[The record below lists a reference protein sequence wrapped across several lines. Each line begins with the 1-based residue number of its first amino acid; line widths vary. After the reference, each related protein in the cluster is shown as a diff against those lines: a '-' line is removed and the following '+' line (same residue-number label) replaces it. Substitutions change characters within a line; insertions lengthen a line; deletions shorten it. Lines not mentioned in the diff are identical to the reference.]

1 MKISATVIVR
11 CLAIFLPHVEGKKC
25 SDSYLISPIVQSTT
39 LSSSSCTQSTNA
51 ALSTTTAISLAIDP
65 TVWESTIQVSIVTES
80 VSLDSST
87 MTPLD
92 GVVQSTSHVG
102 PMVTNQAY
110 IDTVLRHHNVHR
122 ANHSGR
128 HTGVGQNIGAGIPAD
143 AMGVLITEGFY
154 NNEVNAYKAYGMEP
168 NDTDAGHHV
177 WGHFSQVIWESTT
190 TVGCYTQDCSVT
202 GLNRT
207 NESTI
212 APWFSICN
220 YFPPGNV
227 APLYGAN
234 VRAGTGKP
242 TVFADFMCPDSTNCE
257 NRTE

>member
-25 SDSYLISPIVQSTT
+25 SDLYLMQSTT
-39 LSSSSCTQSTNA
+39 LSSSSCTQSTSA
-51 ALSTTTAISLAIDP
+51 ALSTTTEISLAIDP

-122 ANHSGR
+122 ANHSASSLSWNQSLAEIARTSALNCDYR

-177 WGHFSQVIWESTT
+177 WGHFS
-190 TVGCYTQDCSVT
+190 
-202 GLNRT
+202 
-207 NESTI
+207 
-212 APWFSICN
+212 
-220 YFPPGNV
+220 
-227 APLYGAN
+227 
-234 VRAGTGKP
+234 
-242 TVFADFMCPDSTNCE
+242 
-257 NRTE
+257 